1 MHLNVEKASFVKWTA
16 RETLLQSRSG
26 PVNKQTRTNVCQKM
40 MCLQVVSYK
49 VHCNVCQKIMC
60 LQVVSYKVH
69 CNVCGLSTRV
79 FKYIYIYIYI

>member
-49 VHCNVCQKIMC
+49 VHCNVC
-60 LQVVSYKVH
+60 
-69 CNVCGLSTRV
+69 GLSTRGL
-79 FKYIYIYIYI
+79 KIYISDCWTIAYFDLRFSW